1 MKYFIDIEFL
11 EGTQKRRIGNI
22 ELPKYFNTKNTIDLI
37 SIGIVVEDGTEY
49 YAISKD
55 FNLKEAWNRWQ
66 WKDEGNSVGIRIG
79 VLSKYTKE
87 YWIRENILKSIFK
100 EWVKEDKNW
109 TNKEITLGNWD
120 FNYRNFKYFL
130 NKYGKTNKQIVED
143 IKSIIFTPDKVEY
156 TDIYPNTYP
165 KNIEF
170 YGYYADYDWV
180 AFCWLFGNMID
191 LPKDFPMYCIDLK
204 QILDEKVNKLNWL
217 YLRDT
222 WNNSRMSIY
231 TIGKGDSQEKD
242 REATFEEKLKR
253 LKELNEYPK
262 QTNEHNALAD
272 ARWNFEL
279 YKFLNTL

>member
-130 NKYGKTNKQIVED
+130 NKYGKTNKQIAED

-180 AFCWLFGNMID
+180 VFCWLFGKMKD
-191 LPKDFPMYCIDLK
+191 LPKGFPMYCIDLK
-204 QILDEKVNKLNWL
+204 QEIDSKINLMKKYRVTSTLKLEVIDFL
-217 YLRDT
+217 
-222 WNNSRMSIY
+222 S
-231 TIGKGDSQEKD
+231 GKNI
-242 REATFEEKLKR
+242 TFEEAEKMDWDKWF
-253 LKELNEYPK
+253 KKHIKYPK

-272 ARWNFEL
+272 AKWNFEL